1 VTGQLIAVALL
12 RLRRVLVP
20 AVDAAYVA
28 STTPQPSAAVA
39 DHRDEYSP
47 ELLADQAVDEEVDG
61 RVEREKDIGDG
72 VDVAVIVR
80 MQLRAPYQRRLKNI
94 DNHRTLVSQKR
105 LVVWI
110 PQHTQN
116 ICMILHVYVDFSQ

>member
-1 VTGQLIAVALL
+1 VTGHLFTVALL

-20 AVDAAYVA
+20 ALGAATLA
-28 STTPQPSAAVA
+28 ATTRQASAAVA

-47 ELLADQAVDEEVDG
+47 ELLADEAVDQEVDG

-80 MQLRAPYQRRLKNI
+80 VQLGAPYQRRLKNI
-94 DNHRTLVSQKR
+94 DNPRTLVSQ
-105 LVVWI
+105 
-110 PQHTQN
+110 N
-116 ICMILHVYVDFSQ
+116 AC